1 MLEEI
6 IEDYL
11 LEPKTV
17 FGIITNT
24 ISGLIIYTKHTIFL
38 LLFFSSWYGSTDWNL
53 KGLQMESM

>member
-38 LLFFSSWYGSTDWNL
+38 LLFFSS
-53 KGLQMESM
+53 

>member
-6 IEDYL
+6 IKDYL

-24 ISGLIIYTKHTIFL
+24 ISGLIICTKHTIFL
-38 LLFFSSWYGSTDWNL
+38 LLFLSS
-53 KGLQMESM
+53 